1 MHEIFRQL
9 NRWAEVWPLL
19 LPLTVYLVY
28 RVKEKSITPLIIY
41 AIIAFPVSLLATIM
55 ALYHYKMPDYLQ
67 NNNILMNFQSF
78 ARTVLFGWY
87 ILKLRQVKQYPFAK
101 FLFYLYIVLVPVN
114 FIFFENPLFFSE
126 RLFSGESIILLIFC
140 ITFFLSSILDEEEN
154 ITLRHP
160 AFLICTGISIYEA
173 ISFLANLF
181 LYPIF
186 YTNPDFLVVTI
197 KIAAYSFILLC
208 ILMSIA
214 IYQSKKQTADPIH

>member
-1 MHEIFRQL
+1 
-9 NRWAEVWPLL
+9 
-19 LPLTVYLVY
+19 
-28 RVKEKSITPLIIY
+28 
-41 AIIAFPVSLLATIM
+41 
-55 ALYHYKMPDYLQ
+55 
-67 NNNILMNFQSF
+67 MNFQSF

-114 FIFFENPLFFSE
+114 FIFFETPLFFSE